1 MASRPTRA
9 EIDAARWT
17 KAQLAEWGV
26 PWPPPKGW
34 RRRLLA
40 VAEPVDARSRRGP
53 RSGVR
58 TCPYAAGERHRCWP
72 EWTWDGSA
80 FVRTAAR
87 EQARDGGGEAAAP

>member
-1 MASRPTRA
+1 MTRRLPTRA

-40 VAEPVDARSRRGP
+40 AVEPARRSGP
-53 RSGVR
+53 RSGRGPR
-58 TCPYAAGERHRCWP
+58 TDTYSVGERHRCWP
-72 EWTWDGSA
+72 EWTWDGAA
-80 FVRTAAR
+80 FVRTAAWER
-87 EQARDGGGEAAAP
+87 RSGEVRAP